1 MGVKQFFTSLKNA
14 KRGLVFVYKNEQNFR
29 IQIFVSIFVLISL
42 FIFSVK
48 RTEVVVI
55 LLLIT
60 LVLILEILNSAVEK
74 FTDIV
79 KPRLHEQVKIVKDI
93 LASMVLFSAVS
104 SGIIGLIIFIP
115 YILDAFEN
123 YLDTFIN

>member
-1 MGVKQFFTSLKNA
+1 MSVKQFFTSLKNS

-29 IQIFVSIFVLISL
+29 IQIFVSIFVLIAL

-74 FTDIV
+74 FADIV

-93 LASMVLFSAVS
+93 LAAMVLFSAVS
-104 SGIIGLIIFIP
+104 SGIIGLIIFLP

>member
-1 MGVKQFFTSLKNA
+1 MMSIKKLFTSLKNA
-14 KRGLVFVYKNEQNFR
+14 KRGLAFVYKNEQNFR

-42 FIFSVK
+42 FVFSVK

-74 FTDIV
+74 FADIV
-79 KPRLHEQVKIVKDI
+79 KPRLHEQVRIVKDI
-93 LASMVLFSAVS
+93 LAAMVLFSAVS
-104 SGIIGLIIFIP
+104 SGIIGLIIFLP
-115 YILDAFEN
+115 YILDTLLN
-123 YLDTFIN
+123 